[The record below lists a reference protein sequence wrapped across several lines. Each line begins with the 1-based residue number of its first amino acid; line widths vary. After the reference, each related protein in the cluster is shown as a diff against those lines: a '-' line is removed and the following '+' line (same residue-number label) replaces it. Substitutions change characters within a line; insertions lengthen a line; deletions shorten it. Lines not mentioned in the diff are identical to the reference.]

1 VAAPGRRRQS
11 GRYVSAYGTAPRAA
25 RSVTPRRLAPAPP
38 GRTLSLRMTLLV
50 VVLGAGVFAGTLPL
64 YLFFK
69 VSRPALALGQATEAI
84 AAVGVAVAHRD
95 SALHEA
101 LASLRELQARPTV
114 PSASVAAVRR
124 LIELGRVSVPAP
136 ADAAL
141 APALQRAL
149 ERTDRAMSRVGD
161 ALAGV
166 VARLDGGRRPLAGR
180 LADVEALDRIAD
192 AERLE
197 AAVVARDDLLARQH
211 VLRQAA
217 GEVRR
222 DTIVW
227 LVIGILLVPAVVWVV
242 GRRVWRPLRELDE
255 GLARVADGDLTVR
268 VPVRATDE
276 IGRLALHFNAM
287 TQVLGDRAEEQG
299 RFAAAGELLA
309 GVAHEVNNPLMAIAA
324 HAENRLAD
332 PRLAEEPRSE
342 MSQILRQARRAAK
355 LLRGLLRFVRA
366 TDREVTRVNLND
378 VVRGA
383 LDLVSYRFG
392 VDEITVGG
400 RLDPDLPAVEGDAI
414 RLEQVLVN
422 LLANAIDALRRIK
435 PPRQLT
441 VDTWGADN
449 SVFVAVAD
457 NGEGIAP
464 EIAPRLFRPF
474 ATTKGHRGTGLGL
487 YISRQIARAAGGDL
501 VLVSQP
507 GGGTRFSLSLPRAAV
522 LAPAAAA
529 APPSPEVVQAGAAGS
544 APGSGGVG
552 GGGGGGGRA
561 PGGSL
566 AGVHVLI
573 VEDEEGVRRPMARFL
588 ARRGAAVDEAADGV
602 DGLARLG
609 ASAPD
614 VILVDL
620 RMPRMGGIE
629 LYARLE
635 EERPEL
641 ARRVLF
647 LSGDVSQLAEPGN
660 TPVPRERVL
669 VKPVELAELERRIAA
684 FVRERKAAGG

>member
-11 GRYVSAYGTAPRAA
+11 GRYVSAYGTAPRAP
-25 RSVTPRRLAPAPP
+25 RSVTPRRLTPPPP

-50 VVLGAGVFAGTLPL
+50 VVLGAGVYAGTLPL

-69 VSRPALALGQATEAI
+69 VSRPALALGAATEAI
-84 AAVGVAVAHRD
+84 AAVGADVAHRD
-95 SALHEA
+95 SALDEA
-101 LASLRELQARPTV
+101 VVVLRELDGRPTV
-114 PSASVAAVRR
+114 PSASVAAARR
-124 LIELGRVSVPAP
+124 LVELGRAPVPVP
-136 ADAAL
+136 ADAAI
-141 APALQRAL
+141 APALRRAL
-149 ERTDRAMSRVGD
+149 ERTDAAMSRVAD

-166 VARLDGGRRPLAGR
+166 VARLVGGRRPPPGHVAEI
-180 LADVEALDRIAD
+180 EALDRIAD
-192 AERLE
+192 AERVG

-211 VLRQAA
+211 ALRLAA

-227 LVIGILLVPAVVWVV
+227 VVIGILLVPALVWVV
-242 GRRVWRPLRELDE
+242 RRRVWRPLLELDA
-255 GLARVADGDLTVR
+255 GLARVADGDLTIR
-268 VPVRATDE
+268 VPVHATDE
-276 IGRLALHFNAM
+276 LGRLALHFNAM

-332 PRLAEEPRSE
+332 PSLSEEPRNE

-355 LLRGLLRFVRA
+355 LLRGLLRFVHA
-366 TDREVTRVNLND
+366 TEREVTRVNLND

-400 RLDPDLPAVEGDAI
+400 RLDPSLPAVEGDAI
-414 RLEQVLVN
+414 KLEQVVVN
-422 LLANAIDALRRIK
+422 LLANAIDALRRVK
-435 PPRQLT
+435 PPRKLT
-441 VDTWGADN
+441 VDTWAQDA
-449 SVFVAVAD
+449 SVCVAVGD
-457 NGEGIAP
+457 NGEGVAP

-487 YISRQIARAAGGDL
+487 YISRQIAREAGGDL
-501 VLVSQP
+501 ALVSP
-507 GGGTRFSLSLPRAAV
+507 PEGGARFALSLPLARAASV
-522 LAPAAAA
+522 PVAG
-529 APPSPEVVQAGAAGS
+529 QARAAGS
-544 APGSGGVG
+544 DPGTP
-552 GGGGGGGRA
+552 GGGRA
-561 PGGSL
+561 PGGGAGASL
-566 AGVHVLI
+566 AGVRVLI

-588 ARRGAAVDEAADGV
+588 ARRGAEVEEAADGV
-602 DGLARLG
+602 DGLDRLRAR
-609 ASAPD
+609 APD
-614 VILVDL
+614 VVVVDL

-684 FVRERKAAGG
+684 FVQELKASGG